1 MRKIEI
7 LDCTLRDGGYV
18 NENNFGKSNI
28 IDIKDSLVNVGIDY
42 IECGYIMDDLKEY
55 SIDKTEYKNFTD
67 FKSKQKIN
75 DDNKNYTLMLL
86 GEKYHINN
94 LEESKGK
101 NDIIRMSFHQKSIEK
116 AMIKAQKII
125 DKGYKLFLQPTV
137 TMNYEKEDLIK
148 LLKKCNDIK
157 PFAVAIV
164 DTFGQ
169 MQPSDVKMLASIY
182 DEYLNKDISIGFHA
196 HNNLQN
202 AFLNAITFINNT
214 KRDIIIDSS
223 ICGMGRGA
231 GNLPTELLINYLNVN
246 YEKNYKL
253 DSLLEVSDNIIE
265 KIKSKHSWGY
275 SLPYYLSAV
284 NGVHPSYIIKFM
296 EPKNLKAVDI
306 NNIIKMMNKEKYI
319 EYDESYAK
327 EIYNL
332 FNERKYNDKETVTK
346 LKQIFENKSVFLIG
360 PGKSILD
367 NKEKI
372 SSEIRNKENISISVN
387 NVFDFKTDYI
397 FFSNRKRYHKYHNQ
411 INNDQ
416 LLMITSNIKN
426 DGEEYIFNYENYL
439 SKEKI
444 IEDNAIIIL
453 LNILKTLN
461 VKQVIL
467 AGFDGFD
474 LSGNENY
481 FSDDV
486 SNILSKKV
494 KQDINSSIKK
504 FIEKYKEEVKITSIT
519 KTIYLEVD

>member
-1 MRKIEI
+1 M
-7 LDCTLRDGGYV
+7 
-18 NENNFGKSNI
+18 
-28 IDIKDSLVNVGIDY
+28 
-42 IECGYIMDDLKEY
+42 
-55 SIDKTEYKNFTD
+55 
-67 FKSKQKIN
+67 
-75 DDNKNYTLMLL
+75 
-86 GEKYHINN
+86 
-94 LEESKGK
+94 
-101 NDIIRMSFHQKSIEK
+101 
-116 AMIKAQKII
+116 
-125 DKGYKLFLQPTV
+125 
-137 TMNYEKEDLIK
+137 
-148 LLKKCNDIK
+148 
-157 PFAVAIV
+157 
-164 DTFGQ
+164 
-169 MQPSDVKMLASIY
+169 
-182 DEYLNKDISIGFHA
+182 
-196 HNNLQN
+196 
-202 AFLNAITFINNT
+202 
-214 KRDIIIDSS
+214 
-223 ICGMGRGA
+223 
-231 GNLPTELLINYLNVN
+231 
-246 YEKNYKL
+246 
-253 DSLLEVSDNIIE
+253 
-265 KIKSKHSWGY
+265 
-275 SLPYYLSAV
+275 
-284 NGVHPSYIIKFM
+284 
-296 EPKNLKAVDI
+296 
-306 NNIIKMMNKEKYI
+306 
-319 EYDESYAK
+319 
-327 EIYNL
+327 
-332 FNERKYNDKETVTK
+332 
-346 LKQIFENKSVFLIG
+346 
-360 PGKSILD
+360 D

-397 FFSNRKRYHKYHNQ
+397 FFSNRKRYHKYLNQ